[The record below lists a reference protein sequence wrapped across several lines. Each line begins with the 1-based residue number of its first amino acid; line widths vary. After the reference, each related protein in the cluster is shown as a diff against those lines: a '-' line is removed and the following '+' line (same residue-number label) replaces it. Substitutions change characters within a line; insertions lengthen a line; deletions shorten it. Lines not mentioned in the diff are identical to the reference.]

1 MTGGDAA
8 TSEAIPCMACGRL
21 LSDEESKRLR
31 LGPRC
36 RRRLMGLLA
45 PRPRRRRRLQYPPNH
60 PRATPPPAAPG
71 PVALELWDD
80 DEDEGDD
87 QADEFG
93 SYKIRDVPLTGSYL

>member
-45 PRPRRRRRLQYPPNH
+45 PRPRRRLQYPPSH

-80 DEDEGDD
+80 EDEDDD

-93 SYKIRDVPLTGSYL
+93 SYTIRDVPLTGSYL

>member
-36 RRRLMGLLA
+36 RRRLVGLLA
-45 PRPRRRRRLQYPPNH
+45 PRPRRRLQYPPNH

-80 DEDEGDD
+80 DEDDD